1 MLIAV
6 FIVCYSFSRIGC
18 YYFVCTSSVFN
29 AIWIDACGIAVFIDL
44 NPKVALMIR
53 FSLPWLHSIT
63 LFLYL
68 TCLCSRSGGHFLSH
82 FNRDKAPPYVCFMA
96 LLHKPICK
104 GFFSDIIF
112 KWRSLHIK
120 STAQPIG
127 PHITELSLIVGI
139 LPFVLIPKPNGMQNH
154 KAGTDEI
161 KLISIQRFNA
171 F

>member
-82 FNRDKAPPYVCFMA
+82 FNRDKAPPYVCFICIYHLWGLPLPEDA
-96 LLHKPICK
+96 DTEHPKVKELHELLAWSEGMVWCSPERH
-104 GFFSDIIF
+104 GSMSSIF
-112 KWRSLHIK
+112 KSQIDWIPL
-120 STAQPIG
+120 AGGAIG
-127 PHITELSLIVGI
+127 TVA
-139 LPFVLIPKPNGMQNH
+139 NNH
-154 KAGTDEI
+154 EW
-161 KLISIQRFNA
+161 
-171 F
+171 